1 MRDWRLFAPAGLLL
15 VGCLM
20 TASARRQE
28 RVNLAKPLRTMPLA
42 LAGFSGTEREIGEEE
57 RRIAGMSDYVFRVFG
72 QDSANVFSVYVGYY
86 ESQTTGKTIHSPR
99 NCLPGA
105 GWQTVESGK
114 RALDIGGAPVIV
126 NRYIL
131 ANGPTQAIVYYWY
144 QGRGRVASS
153 EYRVKWDLLRD
164 AATRGRTEEALV
176 RIMVPIASS
185 RSFSAADWQ
194 ERQARADLL
203 AARIAKELVPTVE
216 RVLPRWRGPVT

>member
-1 MRDWRLFAPAGLLL
+1 MREWRLFGPAAVLL
-15 VGCLM
+15 VGCFL

-28 RVNLAKPLRTMPLA
+28 RVNLAKPLRTMPLV
-42 LAGFSGTEREIGEEE
+42 LAGFSGTEREIGEQEQKV
-57 RRIAGMSDYVFRVFG
+57 AGMSDYVFRVFA
-72 QDSANVFSVYVGYY
+72 QDTANVFSVYVGYY

-114 RALDIGGAPVIV
+114 RPIDVGGRSLTV

-131 ANGPTQAIVYYWY
+131 ANGPTQAVVYYWY
-144 QGRGRVASS
+144 QGRGRVAAS
-153 EYRVKWDLLRD
+153 EYSVKWDLLRD

-185 RSFSAADWQ
+185 RSFSAADWH

-203 AARIAKELVPTVE
+203 ATRIAAALVPSVE
-216 RVLPRWRGPVT
+216 RMLPPWSAPAT